1 MINVIARKGVRVP
14 KEETPDRYITDS
26 EAVSVAQSAYYRR
39 RLREGDLLL
48 ATDTPSG
55 GVLVASVPDEQAIP
69 AKVKGAK

>member
-1 MINVIARKGVRVP
+1 MP
-14 KEETPDRYITDS
+14 KEEMPDRYITDS

-48 ATDTPSG
+48 AIDASSGDALAVNDT
-55 GVLVASVPDEQAIP
+55 EQTLP

>member
-1 MINVIARKGVRVP
+1 MINVIARTGIRVP
-14 KEETPDRYITDS
+14 KEEMPDRYITDS

-48 ATDTPSG
+48 ASVTPPGDVPATD
-55 GVLVASVPDEQAIP
+55 VPEQALP